1 MIELT
6 DSPCQSSQGLYAS
19 GPATCR
25 SKIRIPRC
33 FTKQRTRIFSGGILR
48 LHSVHASS
56 CRLSFAHSQSSL
68 SPCPLMCIKTSTL
81 SMSTPNSAIHADLAQ
96 EARKA
101 GDLERYVSRA
111 ALIFA
116 RTHAAPPSRLHFS
129 HSSSVIRIGR
139 AFINSPVFAIGL
151 RPWPRPAPPRVFL
164 SMRPDVLPKVI
175 LVINRAVYVKP
186 LKVGHCSVPK
196 FGLRSFNRHH

>member
-101 GDLERYVSRA
+101 
-111 ALIFA
+111 
-116 RTHAAPPSRLHFS
+116 
-129 HSSSVIRIGR
+129 
-139 AFINSPVFAIGL
+139 
-151 RPWPRPAPPRVFL
+151 L
-164 SMRPDVLPKVI
+164 SKDEQSEYSGIDVDDVPDMQ
-175 LVINRAVYVKP
+175 ASADD
-186 LKVGHCSVPK
+186 G
-196 FGLRSFNRHH
+196 FGENQNDGEDA

>member
-101 GDLERYVSRA
+101 GDLERWAQVPPQLAHPSNQTIQAQGRVLHWRQLLVCGHGIA
-111 ALIFA
+111 ISATPL
-116 RTHAAPPSRLHFS
+116 TAPRYWVAQP
-129 HSSSVIRIGR
+129 I
-139 AFINSPVFAIGL
+139 
-151 RPWPRPAPPRVFL
+151 
-164 SMRPDVLPKVI
+164 
-175 LVINRAVYVKP
+175 
-186 LKVGHCSVPK
+186 
-196 FGLRSFNRHH
+196 